1 MSNVQ
6 SDRHY
11 GPYRCTSRGG
21 VFVFCMHVVYDGL
34 IWTACLSVGV
44 LWHLKHIRT
53 VAIGINNWAPEMS
66 VNLCVSVRDLNRFVQ
81 LRKTLDFSCHLFWEL
96 VKVYVFKKA
105 PVMWGRLTACVT
117 LWHLNVSQNQSF
129 VEHVENICI
138 LSTKSASRYELES
151 IRL

>member
-1 MSNVQ
+1 MF
-6 SDRHY
+6 RAT
-11 GPYRCTSRGG
+11 GIMGLIAAPPGG
-21 VFVFCMHVVYDGL
+21 LFVFCMHVVDDGL
-34 IWTACLSVGV
+34 IWTACLSGGV
-44 LWHLKHIRT
+44 LWHLKHIRS
-53 VAIGINNWAPEMS
+53 ISINNRAPEVS

-81 LRKTLDFSCHLFWEL
+81 LRKTFDFSCHLFWEL
-96 VKVYVFKKA
+96 VKVYVLKKA

-138 LSTKSASRYELES
+138 LSTKSGSRYELES